1 MMKSG
6 TPESQFATK
15 WKVAKACA
23 RCHRLKSKCIFEDP
37 TYDSC
42 RRCYALGIKCS
53 VDEDP
58 TADNAKRRNQPRK
71 AAQVAA
77 RIEKLLQSVETEM
90 QNFENGLLDMD
101 DTGASKFTVQAARL
115 QVLGTKL
122 AENVNK
128 GNGTKIVEPLPDI
141 ETSGELFDETSGLPR
156 VSLTSNLAYELIFT
170 HKFLTYEEAKSRYE
184 YFQRQM
190 LIYYPIISLP
200 KSLEDFDTILQ
211 ESALLLVT
219 CIYVTTVT
227 DHGLSGDG
235 GGAANRKLNQVLRY
249 YVNRVLASHI
259 YVEASSF
266 SYHTVLACLIL
277 SLWCVPPD
285 KVGQFKS
292 QVDLMSSF
300 CLSLCIDVGNVTMY
314 EREAILDDDSTERNN
329 LRSFLGL
336 YCCCGS
342 LGFSLPRFKLV
353 AWSKRHELTIKRLLE
368 SSGKNIPTRND
379 RFLCYYARIIRV
391 GQELFD
397 YFAVNGVSMHFLSS
411 EEKSSGLGGLPI
423 SRLEESGTLP
433 LANITLVLKNY
444 ESTLRAILYESG
456 FINEDS
462 LTPKE
467 EAPKEKYA
475 LLLTYYQLM
484 MMTHDNL
491 VSWCICRLTAEKNK
505 LPTSKDSEDSLLIAQ
520 HIIKF
525 GEICEKILQCFINI
539 NEEPTINY
547 PTFFFYRALHALIS
561 LIRLS
566 VLVKSEILSS
576 RLMSL
581 NQVRFNLQ
589 SYFEQISAAV
599 ETNKTLYDLTIC
611 HRISQI
617 LQRISKWVH
626 VVANYDKLLNLSD
639 AVNIDFIKLT
649 DMSKGQE
656 IEKLKDP
663 LQRRSSLKRQKLD
676 DAVVPEITK
685 VQHTETRD
693 TEEKEF
699 FRDVLR
705 FAADPTESRYT
716 PNYSIQEIFK
726 EIDQDIL
733 RYLNPFDTTDAD
745 GPSSNFFNEYLS
757 KDF

>member
-37 TYDSC
+37 SYDLC

-58 TADNAKRRNQPRK
+58 TADNAKRRSQPK
-71 AAQVAA
+71 TAAKIAA
-77 RIEKLLQSVETEM
+77 RIDKLLQSVETEM
-90 QNFENGLLDMD
+90 QNFDSGDLDMD
-101 DTGASKFTVQAARL
+101 SGGMSKFAVQAARL
-115 QVLGTKL
+115 QVLGAKL
-122 AENVNK
+122 ASTVS
-128 GNGTKIVEPLPDI
+128 NGESTKMVEPLPG
-141 ETSGELFDETSGLPR
+141 EESSVELFDEISSLPH
-156 VSLTSNLAYELIFT
+156 VSLSSNLAYELIFT
-170 HKFLTYEEAKSRYE
+170 HKFLSYEEAKARYE
-184 YFQRQM
+184 YFQKQM
-190 LIYYPIISLP
+190 VIYYPIISLP
-200 KSLEDFDTILQ
+200 KSLEDFDTILL
-211 ESALLLVT
+211 ENALLLVT

-227 DHGLSGDG
+227 DHGLSSENGTS
-235 GGAANRKLNQVLRY
+235 NRKLNQILRY

-259 YVEASSF
+259 FVEALSF
-266 SYHTVLACLIL
+266 SYHMVLACLIL

-314 EREAILDDDSTERNN
+314 ERDAVFDDDLTERNN

-368 SSGKNIPTRND
+368 DSGANIPTRND

-444 ESTLRAILYESG
+444 ESTLRTILYESE

-491 VSWCICRLTAEKNK
+491 VSWCICRLTAEKHK
-505 LPTSKDSEDSLLIAQ
+505 TPTSKDSEDSLLIAQ

-539 NEEPTINY
+539 NAEPTINY

-566 VLVKSEILSS
+566 VLVKSEISSS

-581 NQVRFNLQ
+581 NQVKFNLQ

-599 ETNKTLYDLTIC
+599 ETNKTLYDLAIC

-626 VVANYDKLLNLSD
+626 VVANYDKLLSSD

-663 LQRRSSLKRQKLD
+663 LQRQNLKRQKLEMP
-676 DAVVPEITK
+676 PEPVKAQNNIL
-685 VQHTETRD
+685 
-693 TEEKEF
+693 EKEF
-699 FRDVLR
+699 FPDVLR
-705 FAADPTESRYT
+705 FATDPSESKYT
-716 PNYSIQEIFK
+716 SNYSIQEIFK

-733 RYLNPFDTTDAD
+733 RYLNPFDPMEGD
-745 GPSSNFFNEYLS
+745 GTSSNFINEYLS